1 MKTNLTPDKAGQKL
15 MDKINTA
22 YKIGDKMRVKQ
33 DDGSIE
39 IWTVRHPATYMCGD
53 AVIWCNE
60 HSSAYLAERV
70 VFPSILYLTLNRK
83 WYDMILSGE
92 KTEEYREIKPYWV
105 NRLLTNST
113 PHCDVWGEHGSFDEM
128 ANDLKSPTVRHRDLS
143 ELMTFFQ
150 VKFKHFDAIR
160 FTNGYSKNAPSF
172 EIECLGIRIGN
183 DGKTEWGFM
192 EQCFIIS
199 LGKII
204 TKTTHHE

>member
-15 MDKINTA
+15 MDKINIA

-92 KTEEYREIKPYWV
+92 KTEEYREINPYWEK
-105 NRLLTNST
+105 RLIE
-113 PHCDVWGEHGSFDEM
+113 PHI
-128 ANDLKSPTVRHRDLS
+128 S
-143 ELMTFFQ
+143 EDGDFEPHF
-150 VKFKHFDAIR
+150 VEFKHFDTIR

-172 EIECLGIRIGN
+172 EIECLGIRIGT
-183 DGKTEWGFM
+183 DGKTEWGAPSDY
-192 EQCFIIS
+192 QYFIIS